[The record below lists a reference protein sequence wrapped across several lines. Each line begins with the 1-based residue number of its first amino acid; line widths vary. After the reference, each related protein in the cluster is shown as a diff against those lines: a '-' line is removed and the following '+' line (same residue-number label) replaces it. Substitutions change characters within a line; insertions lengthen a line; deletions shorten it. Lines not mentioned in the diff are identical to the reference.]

1 MIIAKWNN
9 GLWTAGPPCSAPP
22 QTLTRMINMQVN
34 DEGVV
39 QTRPGSTSVT
49 PLANTVDGTF
59 IAGMHFY
66 KIAGGAV
73 YRDATS
79 LGFTQTGTDYPNYL
93 RVAAMTAF
101 GIADD
106 IVFFPGGTGEMK
118 KYWAA
123 TGTASNW
130 GISEVPTTPTLTTSV
145 AGNLTGTY
153 TYKAAFYNSIT
164 KTLGTLTPASSS
176 LTVVSKTIRVSSIPA
191 TCADPQANY
200 VRLFRTMGGITGTWY
215 FLVDVPLGTTFYED
229 NIADAGLSDP
239 IDPYYIIPP
248 AANVAG
254 RYKSRMLLFDITDVT
269 FGGPRYG
276 YASLGSQPEGFLSNL
291 YELVA
296 DAGDNIQAVQ
306 PIGDYLYV
314 FGQQRVYNFQ
324 ISTTG
329 VIQVAT
335 LPTAVGTINGRT
347 VCLGGQGVYYAAPD
361 GIYLF
366 QGFTPVLVS
375 DQIDSLFRGTD
386 RGGLSTLASWAQTA
400 ASFVGGRYYFSYYG
414 ADGLWHTVI
423 FNERKNRWKHYT
435 GWRWTTS
442 PGLGVFP
449 YAGLPSC
456 VAQALGTQTIFTDNG
471 VSYTSEC
478 GFNIPIPMTEW
489 NEVRGFRMS
498 AECGG
503 PITVSFYDSD
513 TLVYSVTF
521 DNYSFMDGADK
532 HSLPNGSYFADPEV
546 RISSDYHFTLRMFE
560 PTVTPVR
567 KISGEYTRQP
577 NSNVTGA

>member
-1 MIIAKWNN
+1 MIIYRWEK

-22 QTLTRMINMQVN
+22 NTLTRMINMQVN

-39 QTRPGSTSVT
+39 QTRPGSVAVT
-49 PLANTVDGTF
+49 GLANTVDGTF

-66 KIAGGAV
+66 KLASGEI
-73 YRDATS
+73 YRDVTD
-79 LGFTQTGTDYPNYL
+79 LGFTQIGMVPNTNYL
-93 RVAAMTAF
+93 RAAAMTAF

-106 IVFFPGGTGEMK
+106 IVFFPICMK

-130 GISEVPTTPTLTTSV
+130 GISEVPNVPTLSTSV

-153 TYKAAFYNSIT
+153 TYKTAFYNSVT
-164 KTLGTLTPASSS
+164 KTLGALSDASAS
-176 LTVVSKTIRVSSIPA
+176 LTVSGRVIRVSSIPA
-191 TCADPQANY
+191 TCADPQADF
-200 VRLFRTMGGITGTWY
+200 VRIFRTLGGITGTWY
-215 FLVDVPLGTTFYED
+215 FVDEVALGTTFYED
-229 NIADAGLSDP
+229 NIADAGLGDA
-239 IDPYYIIPP
+239 IDPFYIVPP
-248 AANVAG
+248 TANVAG
-254 RYKSRMLLFDITDVT
+254 RYKSRMLLFDIASAT

-296 DAGDNIQAVQ
+296 DAGDTIQGVQ
-306 PIGDYLYV
+306 QIGDYLYV

-335 LPTAVGTINGRT
+335 LPTAVGTMNGRT
-347 VCLGGQGVYYAAPD
+347 VCMGGQGVYYAASD

-375 DQIDSLFRGTD
+375 DQIDALFRGTD
-386 RGGLSTLASWAQTA
+386 RGGLSTIADWDLTA
-400 ASFVGGRYYFSYYG
+400 ACFVGGRYYFSYYG
-414 ADGLWHTVI
+414 GDAVWHTAI
-423 FNERKNRWKHYT
+423 YNERKNRWKHYT
-435 GWRWTTS
+435 GWKWTTS

-449 YAGLPSC
+449 YVGLSSS
-456 VAQALGTQTIFTDNG
+456 VSQALGTQTIFTDDG
-471 VSYTSEC
+471 TAYTSEC
-478 GFNIPIPMTEW
+478 GFNIPMPMTEL

-498 AECGG
+498 ASCAG
-503 PITVSFYDSD
+503 PLTVSFYDSE
-513 TLVYSVTF
+513 TLIYSVTF
-521 DNYSFMDGADK
+521 DDYAFTDGWNK

-546 RISSDYHFTLRMFE
+546 RISSASNFTLRMFE

-567 KISGEYTRQP
+567 KVMGEFTRSS
-577 NSNVTGA
+577 NANVTGS